1 MEVFSTVLL
10 LHNVT
15 VEVVDKPW
23 CVTRI
28 SLNYMDYLKANFSE
42 TISYNTLIFILQ
54 MQWKRIEASS

>member
-23 CVTRI
+23 CVTWI

-42 TISYNTLIFILQ
+42 TISYNTLIFVLQ
-54 MQWKRIEASS
+54 MQ